1 MATTFTLSAGRHGEA
16 PRPPYVR
23 NPARHALALAIKA
36 TLDPKTL
43 FNPGKVPYR
52 AD

>member
-1 MATTFTLSAGRHGEA
+1 MEKRRAHLT
-16 PRPPYVR
+16 YC

>member
-1 MATTFTLSAGRHGEA
+1 MEKRRARLT
-16 PRPPYVR
+16 YC
-23 NPARHALALAIKA
+23 NPARRALVLSVKA

-43 FNPGKVPYR
+43 LNPGKVPYR

>member
-1 MATTFTLSAGRHGEA
+1 MEKRRARLT
-16 PRPPYVR
+16 YC
-23 NPARHALALAIKA
+23 NPARRALALAIKA
-36 TLDPKTL
+36 TLAPKTL